1 MNPISTRQR
10 HRIILDCDPGVDD
23 AVALLLAF
31 ASRKEIDLLAVTT
44 VAGNVP
50 EASTTRNALRI
61 CALAGQAAV
70 PVYAGCPRPLMRKKR
85 EGASVHGE
93 DGLGDIGLA
102 DTDLKTRNEHAVDFI
117 IDAVNAAPD
126 EITLCVIGPMTNI
139 AVALVKAPDI
149 AAKIKQIVFMGGAV
163 DRPGNTTATAEFNIW
178 FDPHAA
184 SIVASAGIPMTM
196 FGLDVTSQAI
206 ITPQW
211 LEQLRSRTGRLGS
224 ATAGML
230 AQYHAGDPW
239 LHDPCVIAYLI
250 DPSLFSGRR
259 IALSV
264 CTDPGPDYGRTID
277 TGGEGNCLMVETVDS
292 ARFFDLLLA
301 RMIDIDHARQ

>member
-1 MNPISTRQR
+1 M
-10 HRIILDCDPGVDD
+10 
-23 AVALLLAF
+23 LLAF
-31 ASRKEIDLLAVTT
+31 ASEKEIDLLAVTT

-61 CALAGQAAV
+61 CALAGRAAV
-70 PVYAGCPRPLMRKKR
+70 PVYAGCPRPLMRRTR

-102 DTDLKTRNEHAVDFI
+102 DTELKTRKDHAVDFI
-117 IDAVNAAPD
+117 IDAVNAEPG

-139 AVALVKAPDI
+139 AVALVKAPAI
-149 AAKIKQIVFMGGAV
+149 APKIKQIVFMGGAV
-163 DRPGNTTATAEFNIW
+163 DHPGNTTATAEFNIW

-224 ATAGML
+224 AAVDML
-230 AQYHAGDPW
+230 VQYHSGDPW

-250 DPSLFSGRR
+250 DPTLFSGRQ
-259 IALSV
+259 IAVCV
-264 CTDPGPDYGRTID
+264 CTEQGPDYGRTASAAD
-277 TGGEGNCLMVETVDS
+277 ATPVNCFMVETVDS
-292 ARFFDLLLA
+292 ARFFDLLLGRITDLDRTLA
-301 RMIDIDHARQ
+301 TKAGEISK